1 MAVWN
6 LPRPAAAVVLSTRR
20 KRKAILA
27 QVLIA
32 ALGLLL
38 QGEAAAAVTLNCSNP
53 NAESLLKAL
62 EMSVF
67 QRKAIRPVVSLQSP
81 TQVNVS
87 FTLYAILGVDEKIQ
101 TMTTFIWQV
110 LEWNMEIVQ
119 WDPVQCGTHNISI
132 PSENIWVPD
141 ILINEFMDED
151 RSPKTPYLY
160 LKHNGNVYYDI
171 PVRVVSSCTMDIFN
185 FPFDVQNC
193 SLSFGS
199 YLHTA
204 NDVRVSMGMTAEKT
218 FQAAKALMKTKGEWE
233 LVNIEARGN
242 FLNTTDFEYDEVVYQ
257 LIIRRRPKLY
267 VMNLI
272 IPSAFLMMIDLFS
285 FLLPAQNVDR
295 ASFKMTLILG
305 YTVFLLIMNDL
316 LPSSAETPLISS
328 YFAISLSLMVASVL
342 ETVAITNILYS
353 SRQYPEVPPWVR
365 KLVLHYMARV
375 VCYSPRL
382 THWPNTSK
390 KTVTLNPAFQGAVHE
405 IKDPK
410 EAGPQVKQAV
420 LQLQK
425 LSGDLQCIR
434 QYLDSHFH
442 KGENEEVWVEIGHIL
457 DRFLFGLYLF
467 FLTVSAII
475 FIIIWATW
483 HTATTD

>member
-110 LEWNMEIVQ
+110 LEWNMEIVE

-218 FQAAKALMKTKGEWE
+218 LQAAKALMKTKGEWE

-242 FLNTTDFEYDEVVYQ
+242 FLNTTDFKYDEVVYQ

-390 KTVTLNPAFQGAVHE
+390 KTVTLNRAVHE

-410 EAGPQVKQAV
+410 EAGPQVKQAM

-425 LSGDLQCIR
+425 MSGDLQCIR

-483 HTATTD
+483 HTATAD